1 MENKY
6 WVARDLSGA
15 LFLTDNKPKRC
26 TYEYGMW
33 ISKGENMMQVDGFP
47 DLTWKDE
54 PLEVKLQPVIT
65 DLDIK
70 TNETTMEKELKIEVP
85 KGYEID
91 KEKST
96 FEKIVFKKVN
106 PLSELPESW
115 EEYCEQTKNRTYYTY
130 SPYNE
135 SHVNET
141 AAHGFYGEFSTK
153 ERAEQFIA
161 LGKLIQLRDY
171 WVGNW
176 KRNSDNIYIIFKNV
190 IIATVNNNDF
200 PLSFPTREMAERFKE
215 CFKDLIKEA
224 YPLV

>member
-33 ISKGENMMQVDGFP
+33 ISKGENMMRVDGFP
-47 DLTWKDE
+47 NLTWKDE

-96 FEKIVFKKVN
+96 FEKIVFKKVED
-106 PLSELPESW
+106 PFSKLPK
-115 EEYCEQTKNRTYYTY
+115 T
-130 SPYNE
+130 
-135 SHVNET
+135 
-141 AAHGFYGEFSTK
+141 
-153 ERAEQFIA
+153 
-161 LGKLIQLRDY
+161 
-171 WVGNW
+171 
-176 KRNSDNIYIIFKNV
+176 
-190 IIATVNNNDF
+190 
-200 PLSFPTREMAERFKE
+200 
-215 CFKDLIKEA
+215 
-224 YPLV
+224 